1 MDIVAVRRFLVHVRF
16 GFTHSLSQPQ
26 PSRVSYGRNVVQ
38 LVLNL
43 VATCVMVG
51 VIWFVQLVHYPLLA
65 TIGVD
70 RAPEIAVEHQRRTA
84 WVVGLPMATEG
95 ITTLVLLVSR
105 PTGASAWL
113 AWLGAVILGVV
124 LASTVLLSVPLHE
137 RMANNPDPSIG
148 RRLVVTNWPR
158 TIGWSARAV
167 IAGVMLAQAI

>member
-1 MDIVAVRRFLVHVRF
+1 ML
-16 GFTHSLSQPQ
+16 
-26 PSRVSYGRNVVQ
+26 Q

-65 TIGVD
+65 LIGVD

-84 WVVGLPMATEG
+84 WVVGLPMAVEG
-95 ITTLVLLVSR
+95 VTTLVLLFAR
-105 PTGASAWL
+105 PDGVNAWL
-113 AWLGAVILGVV
+113 AWLGAVILAVV

-137 RMANNPDPSIG
+137 RMANSPDATIG

-158 TIGWSARAV
+158 TIGWTARAV
-167 IAGVMLAQAI
+167 VAGIMLSQAI

>member
-1 MDIVAVRRFLVHVRF
+1 ML
-16 GFTHSLSQPQ
+16 
-26 PSRVSYGRNVVQ
+26 Q

-65 TIGVD
+65 LIGID

-84 WVVGLPMATEG
+84 WVVGLPMAVEG
-95 ITTLVLLVSR
+95 VTTLVLLFAR
-105 PTGASAWL
+105 PDGVDARL
-113 AWLGAVILGVV
+113 AWLGAVILAVV

-137 RMANNPDPSIG
+137 RMANSPDTTIG

-158 TIGWSARAV
+158 TIGWTARAIV
-167 IAGVMLAQAI
+167 AGIMLSQAI